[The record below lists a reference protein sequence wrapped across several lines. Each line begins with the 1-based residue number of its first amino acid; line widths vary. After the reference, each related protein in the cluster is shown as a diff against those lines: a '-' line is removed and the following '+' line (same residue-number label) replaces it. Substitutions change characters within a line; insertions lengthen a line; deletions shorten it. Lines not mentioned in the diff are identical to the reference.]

1 MNNPGS
7 AAPAPRLASC
17 TYAAPLPGGADG
29 ASLAD
34 LLTTG
39 SECAWIRYGEGMVG
53 VGTAARFA
61 TTGPGRFEAARRW
74 WMAATEAE
82 AAETAEA
89 AEPEGV
95 PRTTVPDDGLP
106 RRSPLAF
113 AAFAFAD
120 ESPVESVLMV
130 PEFVV
135 GSAHGRSWLTW
146 QVDLDAPGYVE
157 RAAAGWRPGR
167 AEAEQRLAGL
177 LAEAAARR
185 PGAAGGAGTGARGLE
200 LSDGVLSQEGYRAAV
215 DRGVRQIEAGAL
227 TKLVLARD
235 AVVRSA
241 DPVDVPRV
249 LRTLTVQYRDCWT
262 YAVGGLIGST
272 PEMLVK
278 VDGDTARARVLAGTL
293 DRDGAPEGTAGTDY
307 ARRLL
312 TDDPKQRHEH
322 RLAVD
327 SLTER
332 LEPFTTSLDAPEEPF
347 VLELPNVWHLA
358 TDVTARLV
366 GAEGARRTG
375 PGALALTEVLHPTA
389 AVCGTPREAAAEL
402 IGRLESGDHGLDRGL
417 FAGPVGWL
425 DGNGNGEFGLAL
437 RGAVVEDEHT
447 VRLYAGCGIVAAS
460 DPESELA
467 ETHAKMRPMLQAL
480 GLRD

>member
-7 AAPAPRLASC
+7 ATPAPRLASV
-17 TYAAPLPGGADG
+17 TYARALPGGAG
-29 ASLAD
+29 LAEVVA
-34 LLTTG
+34 TG
-39 SECAWIRYGEGMVG
+39 TECAWIRYGEGMVG
-53 VGTAARFA
+53 LGTAARFT
-61 TTGPGRFEAARRW
+61 TTGSGRFEAARRW
-74 WMAATEAE
+74 WIAATEAE
-82 AAETAEA
+82 AAESGGAD
-89 AEPEGV
+89 
-95 PRTTVPDDGLP
+95 RSTVPDDGLP

-120 ESPVESVLMV
+120 DSPVESVLLV

-146 QVDLDAPGYVE
+146 QVDLDSPANAQ
-157 RAAAGWRPGR
+157 RAAAGWRPGQ
-167 AEAEQRLAGL
+167 AEAEQRLEEL
-177 LAEAAARR
+177 LAEAGRGSRGGWANAGPAA
-185 PGAAGGAGTGARGLE
+185 GLE
-200 LSDGVLSQEGYRAAV
+200 LSDGALSQEGYRAAV
-215 DRGVRQIEAGAL
+215 VRGVREIEAGTL

-241 DPVDVPRV
+241 DPVDVPQV
-249 LRTLTVQYRDCWT
+249 LRTLAVQYRDCWT
-262 YAVGGLIGST
+262 YAVNGLIGST

-278 VDGDTARARVLAGTL
+278 VDGDIAQARVLAGTL
-293 DRDGAPEGTAGTDY
+293 DRDGAPVGTAGTDY
-307 ARRLL
+307 ARQLL

-332 LEPFTTSLDAPEEPF
+332 LEPFTTSLEAPDEPF

-366 GAEGARRTG
+366 GAEAARRTG
-375 PGALALTEVLHPTA
+375 PGALALTEALHPTA
-389 AVCGTPREAAAEL
+389 AVCGTPREAATTL
-402 IGRLESGDHGLDRGL
+402 INRLESEDHGLDRGL

-425 DGNGNGEFGLAL
+425 DGNGNGEFGIAL
-437 RGAVVEDEHT
+437 RGAVVQDAHT

-460 DPESELA
+460 DPEAELA

>member
-1 MNNPGS
+1 MSNPGS

-17 TYAAPLPGGADG
+17 TYAAPLPNGTDG
-29 ASLAD
+29 AGLAD

-39 SECAWIRYGEGMVG
+39 SESAWIRDGEGMVG
-53 VGTAARFA
+53 LGTAARYG
-61 TTGPGRFEAARRW
+61 TTGPGRFESARRW

-82 AAETAEA
+82 AAESAGA
-89 AEPEGV
+89 
-95 PRTTVPDDGLP
+95 RRSTVPDDGLP

-113 AAFAFAD
+113 AAFAFSD
-120 ESPVESVLMV
+120 DSPVESVLLV

-135 GSAHGRSWLTW
+135 GLAHGRSWLTW
-146 QVDLDAPGYVE
+146 QVDLDAPEYAE

-177 LAEAAARR
+177 LAEAAGRES
-185 PGAAGGAGTGARGLE
+185 GSGTPAHGLE
-200 LSDGVLSQEGYRAAV
+200 LSDGTLSQEGYRAAV
-215 DRGVRQIEAGAL
+215 ARGVQQIEAGAL

-235 AVVRSA
+235 AVVRST
-241 DPVDVPRV
+241 DPVDVPHV

-293 DRDGAPEGTAGTDY
+293 DRDGAPEGAAGSDY
-307 ARRLL
+307 AGQLL
-312 TDDPKQRHEH
+312 SENPKQRHEH
-322 RLAVD
+322 QLAVD

-332 LEPFTTSLDAPEEPF
+332 LEPFTTSLDAPDEPF

-366 GAEGARRTG
+366 GAQGTRRTG

-389 AVCGTPREAAAEL
+389 AVCGTPREEAAAL
-402 IGRLESGDHGLDRGL
+402 IGELESADHGLDRGL

-425 DGNGNGEFGLAL
+425 DGNGNGEFGIAL
-437 RGAVVEDEHT
+437 RGAVVEDAHT

-480 GLRD
+480 GLDLKLAPRA

>member
-7 AAPAPRLASC
+7 SAPAPRLASC
-17 TYAAPLPGGADG
+17 TYAAPLPGGAG
-29 ASLAD
+29 LTE

-39 SECAWIRYGEGMVG
+39 SECTWIRGGEGMVG
-53 VGTAARFA
+53 LGTAARFT
-61 TTGPGRFEAARRW
+61 TTGSGRFEAARRW
-74 WMAATEAE
+74 WMAATAAE
-82 AAETAEA
+82 AAES
-89 AEPEGV
+89 EGAH
-95 PRTTVPDDGLP
+95 RSTVPDDGLP

-120 ESPVESVLMV
+120 DSPVDSVLVV
-130 PEFVV
+130 PEFVL

-146 QVDLDAPGYVE
+146 QVDLDSPRYSE
-157 RAAAGWRPGR
+157 RAATGWRPGR
-167 AEAEQRLAGL
+167 QDAERRLAEL
-177 LAEAAARR
+177 LAEAGPAGSAEPAV
-185 PGAAGGAGTGARGLE
+185 PGEPAGEGLE

-215 DRGVRQIEAGAL
+215 VRGVRQIEAGNL

-235 AVVRSA
+235 AVVRSE

-249 LRTLTVQYRDCWT
+249 LHTLTERYRDCWT
-262 YAVGGLIGST
+262 YAVDGLIGST

-293 DRDGAPEGTAGTDY
+293 DRDGAPLGTAGAGY
-307 ARRLL
+307 ARQLL
-312 TDDPKQRHEH
+312 SEDPKQRHEH

-332 LEPFTTSLDAPEEPF
+332 LEPFTTSLQAPDAPF

-366 GAEGARRTG
+366 GAEGVRRTG

-389 AVCGTPREAAAEL
+389 AVCGTPREAAAALIAEL
-402 IGRLESGDHGLDRGL
+402 ERAEHGLDRGL

-425 DGNGNGEFGLAL
+425 DGNGNGEFGIAL
-437 RGAVVEDEHT
+437 RGAVVEDPHT

-460 DPESELA
+460 DPEAELA

-480 GLRD
+480 GLQA

>member
-7 AAPAPRLASC
+7 PAPAPRLASC
-17 TYAAPLPGGADG
+17 TYAAPLPGGAG
-29 ASLAD
+29 LAE

-39 SECAWIRYGEGMVG
+39 SECTWIRGGEGMVG
-53 VGTAARFA
+53 LGTAARIT
-61 TTGPGRFEAARRW
+61 TTGSGRFEAARRW
-74 WMAATEAE
+74 WMAATAAE
-82 AAETAEA
+82 AAES
-89 AEPEGV
+89 EGAH
-95 PRTTVPDDGLP
+95 RSTVPDAGLP

-120 ESPVESVLMV
+120 DSPVDSVLVV
-130 PEFVV
+130 PEFVL
-135 GSAHGRSWLTW
+135 GSAQGRSWLTW
-146 QVDLDAPGYVE
+146 QVDLDSPRYSE
-157 RAAAGWRPGR
+157 RAAAGWRPSR
-167 AEAEQRLAGL
+167 DDAERRLAEL
-177 LAEAAARR
+177 LAEAGPAGPAR
-185 PGAAGGAGTGARGLE
+185 PAGPAGEGLE

-215 DRGVRQIEAGAL
+215 VRGVRQIEAGNL

-235 AVVRSA
+235 AVVRSGE
-241 DPVDVPRV
+241 PVDVPRV
-249 LRTLTVQYRDCWT
+249 LRTLTERYRDCWT
-262 YAVGGLIGST
+262 YAVDGLIGST

-293 DRDGAPEGTAGTDY
+293 DRDGAPLGTAGADY
-307 ARRLL
+307 ARQLL
-312 TDDPKQRHEH
+312 SENPKQRHEH

-332 LEPFTTSLDAPEEPF
+332 LEPFTTSLQAPDAPF

-389 AVCGTPREAAAEL
+389 AVCGTPREAAAAL
-402 IGRLESGDHGLDRGL
+402 IGRLESAEHGLDRGL

-425 DGNGNGEFGLAL
+425 DGNGNGEFGIAL
-437 RGAVVEDEHT
+437 RGAVVEDPHT

-460 DPESELA
+460 DPEAELA

-480 GLRD
+480 GLQA

>member
-1 MNNPGS
+1 MNNPGFT
-7 AAPAPRLASC
+7 APAPRLASC
-17 TYAAPLPGGADG
+17 TYSAPVPGGNG
-29 ASLAD
+29 LAD
-34 LLTTG
+34 LLSTG
-39 SECAWIRYGEGMVG
+39 SECAWIRFGEGMVG
-53 VGTAARFA
+53 LGTAARFA
-61 TTGPGRFEAARRW
+61 TTGPGRFESARHW
-74 WMAATEAE
+74 WMAAT
-82 AAETAEA
+82 AAESGDT
-89 AEPEGV
+89 

-120 ESPVESVLMV
+120 DSPVDSVLVV

-135 GSAHGRSWLTW
+135 GSAQGRSWLTW
-146 QVDLDAPGYVE
+146 QVDLDSPCYAE
-157 RAAAGWRPGR
+157 KAAAGWRPDR
-167 AEAEQRLAGL
+167 ADAERRLAGL
-177 LAEAAARR
+177 LAEAAGRR
-185 PGAAGGAGTGARGLE
+185 PDRAGAPEGTGAGSAADGLR
-200 LSDGVLSQEGYRAAV
+200 LTDGVLSQDGYRAAV
-215 DRGVRQIEAGAL
+215 VRGVREIEAGTL

-241 DPVDVPRV
+241 DPVDVPQV
-249 LRTLTVQYRDCWT
+249 LRELAVRYRDCWT
-262 YAVGGLIGST
+262 YAVNGLIGST

-278 VDGDTARARVLAGTL
+278 VDGDIAQARVLAGTL
-293 DRDGAPEGTAGTDY
+293 DRDGAPVGTAGTDY
-307 ARRLL
+307 ARQLL

-332 LEPFTTSLDAPEEPF
+332 LEPFTTSLEAPDEPF

-366 GAEGARRTG
+366 GAEAARRTG
-375 PGALALTEVLHPTA
+375 PGALALTEALHPTA
-389 AVCGTPREAAAEL
+389 AVCGTPREAATTL
-402 IGRLESGDHGLDRGL
+402 INRLESEDHGLDRGL

-425 DGNGNGEFGLAL
+425 DGNGNGEFGIAL
-437 RGAVVEDEHT
+437 RGAVVQDAHT

-460 DPESELA
+460 DPEAELA

>member
-1 MNNPGS
+1 MNNPGFTV
-7 AAPAPRLASC
+7 PAPRLASC
-17 TYAAPLPGGADG
+17 TYSAPLPGGNG
-29 ASLAD
+29 LAD
-34 LLTTG
+34 LLSTG
-39 SECAWIRYGEGMVG
+39 SECAWIRFGEGMVG
-53 VGTAARFA
+53 LGSAARFA

-74 WMAATEAE
+74 WMAAT
-82 AAETAEA
+82 AAESGDTS
-89 AEPEGV
+89 
-95 PRTTVPDDGLP
+95 RTSVPDDGLP

-120 ESPVESVLMV
+120 DSPVDSVLVV

-135 GSAHGRSWLTW
+135 GSAQGRSWLTW
-146 QVDLDAPGYVE
+146 QVDLDSPCYAE
-157 RAAAGWRPGR
+157 KAAAGWRPDR
-167 AEAEQRLAGL
+167 ADAERRLRGL
-177 LAEAAARR
+177 LAETAGRKPDPA
-185 PGAAGGAGTGARGLE
+185 GAPAGTGAEAADGLR
-200 LSDGVLSQEGYRAAV
+200 LTDGVLTQDGYRAAV
-215 DRGVRQIEAGAL
+215 VRGVREIEAGTL

-241 DPVDVPRV
+241 DPVDVPQV
-249 LRTLTVQYRDCWT
+249 LRTLSVQYRDCWT
-262 YAVGGLIGST
+262 YAVNGLIGST

-278 VDGDTARARVLAGTL
+278 VDGDVARARVLAGTL
-293 DRDGAPEGTAGTDY
+293 DRDGAPVGTAGSDY
-307 ARRLL
+307 ARQLL

-332 LEPFTTSLDAPEEPF
+332 LKPFTTSLEAPDEPF

-358 TDVTARLV
+358 TDVTALLV

-375 PGALALTEVLHPTA
+375 PGALALTEALHPTA
-389 AVCGTPREAAAEL
+389 AVCGTPREAAAAL
-402 IGRLESGDHGLDRGL
+402 INRLESEDHGLDRGL

-425 DGNGNGEFGLAL
+425 DGNGNGEFGIAL
-437 RGAVVEDEHT
+437 RGAVVEEEHT

-460 DPESELA
+460 DPEAELA

-480 GLRD
+480 GLHA